1 MMSAVEK
8 IGEFNKFGSVLG
20 LERIQELLKRLE
32 NLQKDLKIIHVAG
45 TNGKGS
51 VCRFIYRVL
60 REAGYSVGIYSSPYL
75 EVFNERIECNEKY
88 ITDEE
93 LEFYSDRASK
103 VAREICNE
111 GVLAPTEFD
120 VVTAVAMMYFAD
132 KNPDFVILEVGLGGI
147 ADSTNVIE
155 NPLATVIS
163 SVSMDHMDRLGNTIE
178 EIANEKAGI
187 VKEGVPLIS
196 GVTDKRAKDV
206 IKNKAAEKHAPF
218 IDTTENNF
226 EIIEEGLDGSLVNFE
241 VLGEKFSNLKISMVG
256 LHQVR
261 NAIVAVATLEVLS
274 KNGIITISYNE
285 MKRGILKAK
294 NPGRFEV
301 IKTDPLVILDGA
313 HNEDGVKSFVETVK
327 HDLKG
332 KRLLTISGMLKDKD
346 YEAMLTSLKEL
357 DADFVATEPNNPRK
371 LDKEE
376 LAKMMSESGLN
387 VVAAKTPMEC
397 VSYVNSH
404 IDNYDAV
411 LFVGSLYLIGEI
423 RRIFNVC

>member
-32 NLQKDLKIIHVAG
+32 NPQKDLKIIHVAG

-75 EVFNERIECNEKY
+75 EDFNERIECNEKY

-218 IDTTENNF
+218 IDTTVNNF

-274 KNGIITISYNE
+274 KNGIITISYDE

-371 LDKEE
+371 LD
-376 LAKMMSESGLN
+376 LSLI
-387 VVAAKTPMEC
+387 
-397 VSYVNSH
+397 H
-404 IDNYDAV
+404 I
-411 LFVGSLYLIGEI
+411 
-423 RRIFNVC
+423 

>member
-32 NLQKDLKIIHVAG
+32 NPQKDLKIIHVAG

-75 EVFNERIECNEKY
+75 EIFNERIECNEKY

-103 VAREICNE
+103 VAREICDE

-120 VVTAVAMMYFAD
+120 VVTAVAMMYFAN

-147 ADSTNVIE
+147 SDSTNVIE

-196 GVTDKRAKDV
+196 GVTNKRAKAV

-218 IDTTENNF
+218 IYTAVNNF
-226 EIIEEGLDGSLVNFE
+226 EIIEEGLDGSIVNFE

-274 KNGIITISYNE
+274 KNGIITISYDE

-376 LAKMMSESGLN
+376 LAKMMSESGLS
-387 VVAAKTPMEC
+387 VVAAKTPTEC